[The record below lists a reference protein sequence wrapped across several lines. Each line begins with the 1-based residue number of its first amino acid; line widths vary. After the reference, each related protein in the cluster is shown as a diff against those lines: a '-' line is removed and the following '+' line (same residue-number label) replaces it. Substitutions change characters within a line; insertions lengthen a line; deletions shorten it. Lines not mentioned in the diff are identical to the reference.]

1 MASPPKL
8 DIETVILVAD
18 VYQHDASNVRPEQ
31 RRDLE
36 KSSPETISAIKQGIV
51 DLGLKVLHIGSLDEL
66 YKRAA
71 ERRTGDVVLSIFGGE
86 RSRNRMAL
94 VPAICESLGMRF
106 IGPDTYGRIVCQD
119 KSISKKLAV
128 DCGILTP
135 AHALVRTMADL
146 KRVVPS
152 RFPVVVKPNVEG
164 SSIGI
169 SQQSVVHDLSQLHV
183 IGASVLAEFGQ
194 PAIVEEF
201 VSGREVSFNIIE
213 TRSENHERFA
223 EVRLIAQPDYFDDH
237 LFSAD
242 IKAPWNSLEVVLL
255 EDLLVES
262 DRQAIRR
269 LAEAVGDLG
278 YCRVDGKLLGG
289 RFQFLELTPDA
300 WLDPRGV
307 FAISFTQTGWRYPEL
322 LAHVLASEPEAR
334 RRRVSNG

>member
-1 MASPPKL
+1 MASHPKL

-18 VYQHDASNVRPEQ
+18 VYQHDASDLCPEN

-36 KSSPETISAIKQGIV
+36 KSSPETIAAIRQGIV
-51 DLGLKVLHIGSLDEL
+51 DLGLETLHIGSLDEL

-71 ERRTGDVVLSIFGGE
+71 QRKAGDIVLSIFGGE

-94 VPAICESLGMRF
+94 VPAICESLEMRF

-119 KSISKKLAV
+119 KSISKKLAI
-128 DCGILTP
+128 DCGVPTP

-146 KRVVPS
+146 ERLSPR

-169 SQQSVVHDLSQLHV
+169 SQRSVVRDHSQLRV
-183 IGASVLAEFGQ
+183 VGQSVLAEFGQ
-194 PAIVEEF
+194 PIIVEEF
-201 VSGREVSFNIIE
+201 VAGREVSFNIIE
-213 TRSENHERFA
+213 TSVGNHERFA
-223 EVRLIAQPDYFDDH
+223 EVRLIAKPDYFDDH

-242 IKAPWNSLEVVLL
+242 IKAPWDSLEVVPLENLL
-255 EDLLVES
+255 IDS
-262 DRQAIRR
+262 DREAIRR

-278 YCRVDGKLLGG
+278 YCRVDGKLLNG

-307 FAISFTQTGWRYPEL
+307 FAISFTQTGWSYPML

-334 RRRVSNG
+334 RHRASND